1 MQKDGTTMKN
11 KFLGTGDPGY
21 HPIRKIKVIFSG
33 IRYGVILEIS
43 VAYKLVLSG
52 IILVLSFYF
61 HDWIDVMVIVVATGQ
76 VLAGEMF
83 NTAIEAV
90 CDFIESGQNG
100 KIGIIKDI
108 SAAAAGISIAVW
120 ATVIGYEYFKVAHK
134 LLH

>member
-1 MQKDGTTMKN
+1 MKN

-21 HPIRKIKVIFSG
+21 HPLRKIRVIFSG
-33 IRYGVILEIS
+33 IRYGVLLEVS
-43 VAYKLVLSG
+43 VAYKLVLSV
-52 IILVLSFYF
+52 IILILSFYF

-90 CDFIESGQNG
+90 CDFLETGQNE

-120 ATVIGYEYFKVAHK
+120 ATAIGYEYLK
-134 LLH
+134 LAIGFLY

>member
-1 MQKDGTTMKN
+1 MSKDGEAMKN

-21 HPIRKIKVIFSG
+21 HPLRKIKVIFSG

-43 VAYKLVLSG
+43 VAYKLVLSVV
-52 IILVLSFYF
+52 ILILSFYF

-90 CDFIESGQNG
+90 CDFVESGQNE

-120 ATVIGYEYFKVAHK
+120 ATVIGYEYFKIAHR

>member
-1 MQKDGTTMKN
+1 MKN

-21 HPIRKIKVIFSG
+21 HPLRKIKVIFSG
-33 IRYGVILEIS
+33 IRYGVLLEVS
-43 VAYKLVLSG
+43 VAYKLVLSV

-90 CDFIESGQNG
+90 CDFIESGRNE

-120 ATVIGYEYFKVAHK
+120 ATAIGYEYFKLVTRF
-134 LLH
+134 LH